1 MLTKMI
7 KFVVP
12 MAALTGVAFAAP
24 LTASAAPAAPT
35 PLQVTLSASG
45 GGSAVFD
52 AHGNPVLTPGSAS
65 GTYGRLAVNLR
76 SVGYLAPKIPPSFT
90 TDNYAAGSPRWVIEL
105 ANGNFIDGYPAQLGS
120 AAKADFTGD
129 QWAVGNSGS
138 YGTYQAALNGAND
151 PLGNVRVTDAFI
163 VADADQA
170 AGTHDTL
177 TAVQY
182 GGLTVGGGTVTVYP
196 VAAQAA
202 MIGVPFSLRVSTYTT
217 STDKDLTCTA
227 AGLPAGLSISPAGV
241 ISGTPR
247 AGAHGGTVTVT
258 AKDRYGDAGST
269 SFALT
274 VSPFRVT
281 LSGGRAV
288 NVNNNRAEV
297 VWTAKPAAPGGYK
310 VVINGPNFAYRTNVV
325 HVTQAYYSG
334 LAAGHTYTVYV
345 TPLGANGQPVG
356 PTGHVTFITTRL

>member
-24 LTASAAPAAPT
+24 LAASAAPVAPA
-35 PLQVTLSASG
+35 PLQVTLSGSG
-45 GGSAVFD
+45 GGTAVFD

-65 GTYGRLAVNLR
+65 GTSAQLAVNFR
-76 SVGYLAPKIPPSFT
+76 AVGHLAPKAPPSFT
-90 TDNYAAGSPRWVIEL
+90 ADNYAAGSPRWVIEL
-105 ANGNFIDGYPAQLGS
+105 ANGSFIDGYPLQLGS
-120 AAKADFTGD
+120 AAKADFTGA
-129 QWAVGNSGS
+129 QWEVGNSGT
-138 YGTYQAALNGAND
+138 YVTYQQALTGAND

-182 GGLTVGGGTVTVYP
+182 GGLTVGGGTVTVSP

-202 MIGVPFSLRVSTYTT
+202 MVGVPFSLHVNTVTT
-217 STDKDLTCTA
+217 STDKDLTYTA
-227 AGLPAGLSISPAGV
+227 AGLPAGLTISPAGV
-241 ISGTPR
+241 ISGTPS

-258 AKDRYGDAGST
+258 AKDTYGNAGSA
-269 SFALT
+269 SFALS
-274 VSPFRVT
+274 VSPFKVA
-281 LSGGRAV
+281 LSGGRAI

-310 VVINGPNFAYRTNVV
+310 VVINGPNFAYRTNIV

-345 TPLGANGQPVG
+345 TPLGTDGQPIG
-356 PTGHVTFITTRL
+356 STGHVTFITTRL